1 MRKSCGIFYILAS
14 ISRRTKAAAAALAA
28 RTLYGD
34 FMTEN
39 SSLPGHNSEQ
49 ANREKQFVALSSVAA
64 AVALTGTKLG
74 VGLWTNSLGILSEA
88 AHSGLD
94 LLAAA
99 VTCWA
104 VNVSSRPA
112 DTDHPYG
119 HGKIENLSALFETA
133 LLFLTCVWIVW
144 EAVERL
150 FFIEKAVQVNVWSF
164 LVILFSIGVDISR
177 SRALRRTAEKWKSQA
192 LEADAL
198 HFESDIWSSTVVLLG
213 LGCVLAAKSFGMP
226 WLARADSLAALAV
239 AAIVVR
245 ACWLLGRKS
254 VNDLL
259 DAIPGSLRDTVS
271 RSARVAGVSEV
282 LKARVRRAGPEVFAD
297 VTISVERGASFE
309 KSHRIAD
316 LAEASIKAV
325 LPEADVVVHVEP
337 CSGGAD
343 LPSSVRAVAE
353 KHGFGAHNI
362 KIYDEEG
369 RRSLELHLEVDPA
382 FTLAEAHRRAE
393 VFEQE
398 LKAAG
403 HGLAEIT
410 THLEP
415 AGAAPRTSS
424 AEAADAASAAAALE
438 GFPLPA
444 GVRPH
449 NIRVRS
455 AEKGL
460 LISLHLA
467 MPESVPLSEAHD
479 LAEQLEIR
487 LRAKIPG
494 IARVTIHEEPSSA
507 D

>member
-1 MRKSCGIFYILAS
+1 
-14 ISRRTKAAAAALAA
+14 
-28 RTLYGD
+28 
-34 FMTEN
+34 MTEN
-39 SSLPGHNSEQ
+39 CRPPDHNCPQ
-49 ANREKQFVALSSVAA
+49 ANKEKRFVALSSVAA
-64 AVALTGTKLG
+64 AVVLTGTKLG

-99 VTCWA
+99 VTYLA
-104 VNVSSRPA
+104 VRVSSRPA

-119 HGKIENLSALFETA
+119 HGKVENLSALFETV
-133 LLFLTCVWIVW
+133 LLFVTCVWIVW
-144 EAVERL
+144 EATERL
-150 FFIEKAVQVNVWSF
+150 FFVEKTVQVNIWSF
-164 LVILFSIGVDISR
+164 LVILLSIAVDVSR
-177 SRALRRTAEKWKSQA
+177 SRALRRTAEKWGSQA

-198 HFESDIWSSTVVLLG
+198 HFESDIWSSMVVLLG
-213 LGCVLAAKSFGMP
+213 LGCVLAAGSFGLP
-226 WLARADSLAALAV
+226 WLEKADSLAALGVAV
-239 AAIVVR
+239 IVVR
-245 ACWLLGRKS
+245 ACWRMGKKS
-254 VNDLL
+254 VDDLL

-271 RSARVAGVSEV
+271 RSARVAGVAEV
-282 LKARVRRAGPEVFAD
+282 LQARVRRAGPEVFAD

-316 LAEASIKAV
+316 QAEASIKAV
-325 LPEADVVVHVEP
+325 LPQADVVVHVEP
-337 CSGGAD
+337 CSGRTD
-343 LPSSVRAVAE
+343 LPSFVRAIAD

-362 KIYDEEG
+362 KIYEEEG

-382 FTLAEAHRRAE
+382 LTLAEAHRGAE

-403 HGLAEIT
+403 HGLEEIT

-415 AGAAPRTSS
+415 AGEAPRPSP

-438 GFPLPA
+438 EFPLPA

-449 NIRVRS
+449 DIRVRR
-455 AEKGL
+455 AENGL

-467 MPESVPLSEAHD
+467 MPENVPLSEAHD